1 MIGFSTEDDN
11 MNVKNKLPNMAVLI
25 EFLTGSAIAILF
37 HWILNYKQE
46 AYVIFG
52 VGTLMSLGR
61 YLQRGDLA
69 IIHDD
74 LSSQYR
80 QSHEITFAISQIND
94 VECHA
99 KAKEL
104 LAATVK
110 TINLLQQGIIP
121 LAETEFYL
129 EAAQAVDQ
137 TKNLV
142 KAVDPLTSEWSSR
155 GMMLN
160 YYQANLRALE
170 RGVRII
176 RIFVINRDD
185 LSEGYVQETL
195 INQLNDGID
204 VRVAYRDELP
214 TERENIW
221 SDKCSFN
228 FAIIDDRVII
238 DVYAKPGLYYGRK
251 SSQPEEASKYE
262 RLFELIEHNAFKM
275 TLKTRK

>member
-1 MIGFSTEDDN
+1 MS
-11 MNVKNKLPNMAVLI
+11 VKNKLLNMAVLI
-25 EFLTGSAIAILF
+25 EFLTGSALAILF
-37 HWILNYKQE
+37 HWVLNYKQE

-61 YLQRGDLA
+61 YLQQGELA
-69 IIHDD
+69 IIHES
-74 LSSQYR
+74 LSDQYR
-80 QSHEITFAISQIND
+80 QSHEITFAVSQIND

-110 TINLLQQGIIP
+110 TIGLLQQGIIP

-137 TKNLV
+137 TRNLV

-170 RGVRII
+170 RGVRIV
-176 RIFVINRDD
+176 RIFVINRED
-185 LSEGYVQETL
+185 LSEDYVQKTL
-195 INQLNDGID
+195 TSQLSDGID
-204 VRVAYRDELP
+204 VRIAYRDELP
-214 TERENIW
+214 PEGENIW
-221 SDKCSFN
+221 LSKCSFN
-228 FAIIDDRVII
+228 FAINDDHVII
-238 DVYAKPGLYYGRK
+238 DVYAKPGLYYGTK
-251 SSQPEEASKYE
+251 SSQPEEVGKYV
-262 RLFELIEHNAFKM
+262 RLFDLIEHNAYKM
-275 TLKTRK
+275 TLKTKK

>member
-1 MIGFSTEDDN
+1 MMGFSPEDDN
-11 MNVKNKLPNMAVLI
+11 MSEKNKLPNMAVLI
-25 EFLTGSAIAILF
+25 EFLTGSALAILF
-37 HWILNYKQE
+37 HWVLNYKQE

-74 LSSQYR
+74 LSNQYR

-94 VECHA
+94 LECHA

-104 LAATVK
+104 LSATVK

-176 RIFVINRDD
+176 RVFVINREE
-185 LSEGYVQETL
+185 LSEGYVQKTL

-228 FAIIDDRVII
+228 FAINDDRVII

-251 SSQPEEASKYE
+251 SSQPEEVSKYV
-262 RLFELIEHNAFKM
+262 RLFDLIEHNAFKM